1 MPSKTFYNGERY
13 FFVIF
18 DTPKLTSLGTT
29 GKDIEGPEKNSNCGI
44 HHWSRHG
51 IAGRG
56 ILIDYWTYANE
67 TGKMYGMYAS
77 FLGFGKGSKIP
88 PS

>member
-1 MPSKTFYNGERY
+1 MCLPKRSTTVSGTFST
-13 FFVIF
+13 F
-18 DTPKLTSLGTT
+18 DTQKLTSLGTT

-56 ILIDYWTYANE
+56 VLIDYWTYANE
-67 TGKMYGMYAS
+67 TGKVYGIYES
-77 FLGFGKGSKIP
+77 FLGPSKAVKNVP
-88 PS
+88 